1 IILIAISTTTDENA
15 VFGITQFTTPFVVSP
30 SALLRTGLSNHERP
44 FDRLRVNG
52 RKPIFGT
59 KVAKAIQRGIGRL

>member
-1 IILIAISTTTDENA
+1 TITASWLHSKSAFDIAKLI
-15 VFGITQFTTPFVVSP
+15 PFVVSP
-30 SALLRTGLSNHERP
+30 SAPLRTGPSNHERP